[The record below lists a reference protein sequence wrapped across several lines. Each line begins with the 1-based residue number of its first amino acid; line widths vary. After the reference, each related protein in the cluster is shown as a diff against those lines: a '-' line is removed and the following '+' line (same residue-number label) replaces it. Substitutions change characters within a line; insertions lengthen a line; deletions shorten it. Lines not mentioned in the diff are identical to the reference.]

1 MWIVFQQK
9 YFSRCEIL
17 RSEQFLRPMVI
28 ILQMAKAEE
37 EEKRRKEYI
46 LIRFLYCTISF
57 KWGGREGWN
66 LWTSDNPSDGV
77 MFNNVSS
84 DAVLQKT
91 SRTSQAR
98 VTWTNWIM
106 GMLDFLIWHV
116 DTKPIS
122 VQKCEV
128 YSGKF
133 SLQNCQGIC
142 STVLPLNAY
151 YCMLDMIIIRARH
164 FDSTQAE
171 GRLLW

>member
-1 MWIVFQQK
+1 MNNSQGLWLSYKWRKQRK
-9 YFSRCEIL
+9 G
-17 RSEQFLRPMVI
+17 
-28 ILQMAKAEE
+28 
-37 EEKRRKEYI
+37 RKEGRSI
-46 LIRFLYCTISF
+46 FWSVSF
-57 KWGGREGWN
+57 IAQFHSSGGREGWN

-151 YCMLDMIIIRARH
+151 YYMLDMIIIRARH
-164 FDSTQAE
+164 FDFTQAE
-171 GRLLW
+171 MQLLRQQFYRHEN

>member
-1 MWIVFQQK
+1 MNTLYLKRENSSFSIVFR
-9 YFSRCEIL
+9 YNIFSVCLVMYRLGI
-17 RSEQFLRPMVI
+17 FGW
-28 ILQMAKAEE
+28 A
-37 EEKRRKEYI
+37 
-46 LIRFLYCTISF
+46 LISRYER
-57 KWGGREGWN
+57 WGGEGWN
-66 LWTSDNPSDGV
+66 LWTSDNLSDGV

-151 YCMLDMIIIRARH
+151 YRMLDMIIITARH